1 LDQIALAGG
10 CWSKRL
16 VSNWIDSGGAAPP
29 PWTDEDWE
37 NRDPEN
43 RQGPARRWRAALII
57 AFALLLLGLASQLG
71 HARDRGQF
79 ANVNPDLR
87 AWFNALKSGKGPCC
101 SDADGSAI
109 SDADWESGN
118 GHYRVRIDGEWV
130 NVPDEAV
137 ITEPNRV
144 GRTMVWPIRDGVG
157 GLYIRCFMPGSMT

>member
-1 LDQIALAGG
+1 M
-10 CWSKRL
+10 
-16 VSNWIDSGGAAPP
+16 SNWIESGGDAPH
-29 PWTDEDWE
+29 PWTDDGGQ
-37 NRDPEN
+37 NDGPEN
-43 RQGPARRWRAALII
+43 AQGRIRRWSTP
-57 AFALLLLGLASQLG
+57 LLVGLVVPLPELAPQLG

-79 ANVNPDLR
+79 ANANPELR
-87 AWFNALKSGKGPCC
+87 AWFNGLKSQKGPCC

-130 NVPDEAV
+130 SVPDEAV

-157 GLYIRCFMPGSMT
+157 GLYVRCFMPGSMT